1 MVLHHVS
8 CLVCIFMVMTSPWYA
23 RGQSS
28 TCPARFTSPSGY
40 VYDLSPLDVNL
51 SILPPN
57 GAIGNE
63 YYINACNVS
72 QPCYLPAMTSS
83 GGGFPGTIATA
94 GVCVWP
100 RSIPHV
106 FYNLGQAANRTI
118 QPKTGSQEGE
128 VIFLLLCFFH
138 FSNIKSLNCICIIIQ
153 GLIIFLMGGY
163 CQSNNNIQS
172 FSTIDLFCDEDA
184 SSPTIAYQN
193 VIDCNYRFQLS
204 SRHACPVEQTTT
216 TAGSADLTTTTTT
229 TTTTIASTS
238 ATTSTTSTST
248 GKATNGTSDKQSV
261 ISSSWIM
268 FFLTITLLVRLL

>member
-128 VIFLLLCFFH
+128 
-138 FSNIKSLNCICIIIQ
+138 